1 MKIGWLA
8 LALLTGLIIPAQP
21 AVNAKLRIFVLN
33 PLYSSLVNF
42 CVGMLASL
50 LLLIIT
56 MRLGQPG
63 NLRGGLDAPWWAW
76 CGGLIGASVV
86 IVSILCVPRI
96 GAASLAIALVAGQL
110 IGALAIDQ
118 FGWLGLMP
126 RPLSTTRLCGA
137 LLLLVSV
144 WLMQRE

>member
-1 MKIGWLA
+1 MKFGWVA

-21 AVNAKLRIFVLN
+21 AINAKLRLFVLN

-42 CVGMLASL
+42 TVGMLASL
-50 LLLIIT
+50 LLLLLT
-56 MRLGQPG
+56 VRLGQPG

-76 CGGLIGASVV
+76 CGGIIGASVV

-110 IGALAIDQ
+110 IGALALDQ
-118 FGWLGLMP
+118 FGWLGLTP
-126 RPLSTTRLCGA
+126 RPISPMRLCGA
-137 LLLLVSV
+137 LLLIISV